1 MIRNTLAALAL
12 AAVAATGFAAD
23 KCPAVPKDQWQ
34 PQQALEKKLTE
45 QGWKIKKVKI
55 EDGCY
60 EVYGTDAAGKRQES
74 FFDPKTLEPAKQ

>member
-1 MIRNTLAALAL
+1 MIRNALTALAL
-12 AAVAATGFAAD
+12 AVVAAASFAAD

-34 PQQALEKKLTE
+34 SQQALEKKLTD
-45 QGWKIKKVKI
+45 QGWKIKKVKV

-60 EVYGTDAAGKRQES
+60 EVYGTYAAGKRQES